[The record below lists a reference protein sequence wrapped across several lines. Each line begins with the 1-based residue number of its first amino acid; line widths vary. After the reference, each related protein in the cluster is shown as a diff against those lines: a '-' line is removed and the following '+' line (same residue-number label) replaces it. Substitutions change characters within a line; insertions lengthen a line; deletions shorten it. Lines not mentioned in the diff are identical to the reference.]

1 MIELS
6 KTFYRHLSVERGLSK
21 NTCLA
26 YAGDLDAF
34 LLHCKKCGTAPAL
47 AAASFIEE
55 YFWSLKSGKGLKASS
70 IFRKTEALRAFYR
83 FLLLEGMAKQDPT
96 RNFRAPRLAQ
106 KVPRFLDRRD
116 MEKLLS
122 RPAGNNF
129 ARLRTAAAV
138 DLLYSTGIRI
148 TELLTLR
155 LESVNFQ
162 NGWLRV
168 FGKGSKERIV
178 PVNQAALGTL
188 KKYLEAR
195 ELKFGAKGSDA
206 ELFLNRS
213 GKHLSRVQ
221 MWKDILNLGIE
232 ADVRIKPHPHLF
244 RHTFA
249 SHMVQAGADLR
260 SVQEMLGHASL
271 NTTQIYTHID
281 KGNLKSAHEKYHPD
295 TKG

>member
-1 MIELS
+1 MLELA
-6 KTFYRHLSVERGLSK
+6 KIFYRHLSVERGLSK

-34 LLHCKKCGTAPAL
+34 LLHCEKRKTDP
-47 AAASFIEE
+47 AAAEAPFIEE

-83 FLLLEGMAKQDPT
+83 FLLLEGKAKKDPT
-96 RNFRAPRLAQ
+96 KNFRAPRLAQ

-162 NGWLRV
+162 SGWLRV

-188 KKYLEAR
+188 KNYLEAR

-206 ELFLNRS
+206 ELFLNKS
-213 GKHLSRVQ
+213 GRHLSRVQ
-221 MWKDILNLGIE
+221 IWKDILNLGKE
-232 ADVRIKPHPHLF
+232 AEVSIKSHPHLF

-249 SHMVQAGADLR
+249 SHLVQAGADLR
-260 SVQEMLGHASL
+260 SVQEMLGHSSL

-281 KGNLKSAHEKYHPD
+281 KGDLKNAHNKYHPD
-295 TKG
+295 K